1 MKQTNISQAMI
12 QKQCLD
18 ITISNYKNERW
29 TTKDGVLTS
38 ERYQNQRSEF
48 IEEWGDA

>member
-18 ITISNYKNERW
+18 ITISNYKNER
-29 TTKDGVLTS
+29 
-38 ERYQNQRSEF
+38 
-48 IEEWGDA
+48 